1 MRNFRR
7 LVLGL
12 VLVSSAGSLYGNY
25 QLLAR
30 FNFMCG
36 QVMGVVDGVYET
48 TATEEAKFR
57 LGTMAD
63 VCFVQGWDWSK
74 AKADLEESNNVQ

>member
-1 MRNFRR
+1 MRNFRS

-12 VLVSSAGSLYGNY
+12 VLVSLAGSLYGNY

-30 FNFMCG
+30 FNFICG
-36 QVMGVVDGVYET
+36 QVMGVVDGIYET
-48 TATEEAKFR
+48 TATEKAKFR

-63 VCFVQGWDWSK
+63 VCFVQRWDWSK
-74 AKADLEESNNVQ
+74 AKSYVEESNNVQ

>member
-1 MRNFRR
+1 VTRK
-7 LVLGL
+7 LILSTCGL
-12 VLVSSAGSLYGNY
+12 LLTVSLYGNY
-25 QLLAR
+25 QLIAR

-48 TATEEAKFR
+48 TATDEAKFR

-63 VCFVQGWDWSK
+63 VCFVRGWDWSQ
-74 AKADLEESNNVQ
+74 AKSYGKESKGER

>member
-7 LVLGL
+7 LLLGL
-12 VLVSSAGSLYGNY
+12 VLVSLAASLYVNY
-25 QLLAR
+25 QLIAR

-74 AKADLEESNNVQ
+74 ATTYTEDSHAK

>member
-1 MRNFRR
+1 MKNFRS

-12 VLVSSAGSLYGNY
+12 VLVSLAASLYGNY
-25 QLLAR
+25 QLIAR

-48 TATEEAKFR
+48 TATKDAKFR

-63 VCFVQGWDWSK
+63 VCFVQGWNWSK
-74 AKADLEESNNVQ
+74 AKAYLEEGNNVQ

>member
-1 MRNFRR
+1 MIRVSI
-7 LVLGL
+7 LTLLGL
-12 VLVSSAGSLYGNY
+12 LLVASLYVNY
-25 QLLAR
+25 QLIAR

-63 VCFVQGWDWSK
+63 VCFVQGWDWRK
-74 AKADLEESNNVQ
+74 ATPYVDESYNVQ

>member
-1 MRNFRR
+1 
-7 LVLGL
+7 
-12 VLVSSAGSLYGNY
+12 
-25 QLLAR
+25 
-30 FNFMCG
+30 
-36 QVMGVVDGVYET
+36 MGVVDGVYET

-74 AKADLEESNNVQ
+74 ATTYTAGHRDG